1 MPAPRRTQTQA
12 AEALAAVA
20 PLATRW
26 IERLLAR
33 HDPPLTVTQYLAL
46 RAIARKG
53 ISGTELARRAGVSG
67 PAVSQ
72 LLAGLDQT
80 GLINRHASDDD
91 RRRHAL
97 DLSPAG
103 ERTFHSAQALLRNQ
117 LASLLTDL
125 PHPEA
130 DALARLP
137 AAPANAE
144 RRRLARA
151 HEHEPR
157 PVQVFSARLEASHLP
172 AEHPFQRSRD
182 NVSKTG
188 TVRMKTFFFSRCS
201 SHCVTAM
208 GARMQIAAAPSRAD
222 LFSARNARKPAT

>member
-33 HDPPLTVTQYLAL
+33 HDPSLTVTQYLAL
-46 RAIARKG
+46 RAIAREG

-80 GLINRHASDDD
+80 GLINRHTSDDD
-91 RRRHAL
+91 RRRYAL

-103 ERTFHSAQALLRNQ
+103 ERAFHSAQALLRNQ

-130 DALARLP
+130 DALARLLP
-137 AAPANAE
+137 RVEAALSGAPPP
-144 RRRLARA
+144 RRPPPPPTP
-151 HEHEPR
+151 PR
-157 PVQVFSARLEASHLP
+157 PP
-172 AEHPFQRSRD
+172 HPRR
-182 NVSKTG
+182 
-188 TVRMKTFFFSRCS
+188 
-201 SHCVTAM
+201 
-208 GARMQIAAAPSRAD
+208 P
-222 LFSARNARKPAT
+222 KPR